1 MGNIL
6 VYKLLRRHVNA
17 WQLAGFAL
25 ANLCGMTIILAAI
38 QFASDVIPLFTRG
51 DSFLRPGQVVVTK
64 RVSALRTLTGSAPV
78 FREREI
84 EELREQPFVRD
95 VGLFTPSQF
104 GVYATVGSRSMGM
117 EFATEMFFESLPDAF
132 IDVDLER
139 WHYVSGSDSVPII
152 LPRNYL
158 NLYNFGFAGSQG
170 LPALSETLVRQVGIR
185 LRLTG
190 THDVRFMRGN
200 VVAFS
205 RKLNTILVPQ
215 SFMDEMNASL
225 SPERTFRPSRL
236 AVITAN
242 SADDRLADYL
252 QKKGYDTEGGDADT
266 SKTAGFLRLVTTAV
280 AAVGVIIC
288 ILSFYVLLLSIFL
301 LLQKNTTK
309 IDNLL
314 LIGYSPSAVA
324 RPFHLVA
331 LGLNSVV
338 LVLSLWI
345 TFLLRG
351 VYLPRFGELYPRFE
365 PSATLLTLVTAISLF
380 LLVALL
386 NYTAVRRKITAIWNI
401 HK

>member
-252 QKKGYDTEGGDADT
+252 QKKGYDTEGGDADA

-331 LGLNSVV
+331 LGLNAVV

-365 PSATLLTLVTAISLF
+365 PSATLPTLVTAISLF